1 MVSVTVIYMCQ
12 VPVLHSNNGPALVG
26 LVTITTH
33 LVQEAKRPELLG
45 GSAEHKALVQQWL
58 EYRLTKVD
66 GCHKD
71 EIKTILKDL
80 NSYLEDKVY
89 LAGNQ
94 FTLADTLMYYGIHYI
109 IVDLA
114 IQEKEKHMNVTR
126 WFDHVQHYT
135 GVRHHLPPVVVLRN
149 RVYTSGHHG
158 GLRLDARMFE
168 GRREEYTG
176 VC

>member
-1 MVSVTVIYMCQ
+1 MMALRELSSLEKSLGLKKPNKYSTQ
-12 VPVLHSNNGPALVG
+12 GDKKVPVLHSNNGPALVG
-26 LVTITTH
+26 LVTIATH

-45 GSAEHKALVQQWL
+45 ESAEHKAVVQQWL

-71 EIKTILKDL
+71 NIKTILKDL

-89 LAGNQ
+89 LAGNE
-94 FTLADTLMYYGIHYI
+94 FTLADTLMYYGIHHI

-126 WFDHVQHYT
+126 WFDHVQHHT

-149 RVYTSGHHG
+149 RVYTSSHH
-158 GLRLDARMFE
+158 
-168 GRREEYTG
+168 
-176 VC
+176 

>member
-1 MVSVTVIYMCQ
+1 MMALRELSSLEKSLGLKNPNKYSTQ
-12 VPVLHSNNGPALVG
+12 GDKKVPVLHSNNGPALVG
-26 LVTITTH
+26 LVTIATH

-71 EIKTILKDL
+71 DIKTILKDL

-94 FTLADTLMYYGIHYI
+94 FTLADTLMYYGIHHI
-109 IVDLA
+109 IVDLV

-126 WFDHVQHYT
+126 WFDYVQHYT
-135 GVRHHLPPVVVLRN
+135 GVRHHVPPVVVLRN
-149 RVYTSGHHG
+149 RVYTSGHH
-158 GLRLDARMFE
+158 
-168 GRREEYTG
+168 
-176 VC
+176 